1 MEQFVGLIEQH
12 GDTFPGG
19 MTCEVRAVD
28 QMPFW
33 VESTEVCER
42 RKTAKR
48 RRDPSSFS
56 TGSQQSSAENDRR
69 MRAQD
74 DQQHGSGDGDDIG
87 FDPVA
92 AMASLDLGGDGG
104 ERKKGDE
111 MQERAISIAERGEM
125 QQLMTRKYGSRIC
138 RLCNSP
144 CVVKLITS
152 DKNGNR
158 GKWYVKCR
166 NGYGSG
172 HCFEILD

>member
-1 MEQFVGLIEQH
+1 MFA
-12 GDTFPGG
+12 TP
-19 MTCEVRAVD
+19 TKKPRYS
-28 QMPFW
+28 P
-33 VESTEVCER
+33 
-42 RKTAKR
+42 
-48 RRDPSSFS
+48 SFS
-56 TGSQQSSAENDRR
+56 TGSQQISAENDRTR
-69 MRAQD
+69 WAQD
-74 DQQHGSGDGDDIG
+74 DQQHGSGDDDEIG

-125 QQLMTRKYGSRIC
+125 QHLMIRKYGSRIC

-158 GKWYVKCR
+158 GKW
-166 NGYGSG
+166 
-172 HCFEILD
+172 